1 MWCNIHNLGSIRNFW
16 FDKKIFQ
23 TSANIKILN
32 MEYADNNTTAATY
45 KIIVSNLQWFDIF
58 FQSSFLLW
66 SIPLI
71 KTINLILH
79 FSKIHNAENIKLEVY
94 TYLPKF

>member
-1 MWCNIHNLGSIRNFW
+1 MLTTTLQQLPTKSLFQIYNDLTFFFNLHSYFELEG
-16 FDKKIFQ
+16 
-23 TSANIKILN
+23 
-32 MEYADNNTTAATY
+32 
-45 KIIVSNLQWFDIF
+45 
-58 FQSSFLLW
+58 
-66 SIPLI
+66 IPLI

>member
-1 MWCNIHNLGSIRNFW
+1 MLTTTQQQLPTKSLFQIYNDLTFFFNLHSYFELEG
-16 FDKKIFQ
+16 
-23 TSANIKILN
+23 
-32 MEYADNNTTAATY
+32 
-45 KIIVSNLQWFDIF
+45 
-58 FQSSFLLW
+58 
-66 SIPLI
+66 IPLI